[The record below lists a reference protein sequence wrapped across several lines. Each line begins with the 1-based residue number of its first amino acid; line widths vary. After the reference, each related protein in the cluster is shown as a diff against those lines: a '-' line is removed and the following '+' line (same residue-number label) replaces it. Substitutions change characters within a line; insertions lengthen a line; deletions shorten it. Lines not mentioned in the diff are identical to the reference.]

1 MARPRVLALILAGGK
16 GERLYPLTRERG
28 KPAVPFGGKY
38 RIADFVL
45 SNFVNSGIY
54 ALYVL
59 VQYKAQSLIDHVRNA
74 WRLGG
79 LPDQFVL
86 IVPPQMRWGETWYQ
100 GTADAV
106 YQNLNL
112 LLDFAPDLVAIFGA
126 DHIYRMDI
134 GQMLAFHQAQRA
146 DVTVAALPV
155 PVERASGFGVMVAE
169 PDGRLVGFEEKPASP
184 PPMPGDP
191 SRALASMGNYLFT
204 REALVDALLED
215 ARRSTNHDFGRTIL
229 PELVPHARV
238 YAYNFLENAVPGIQS
253 HEEVGYWRDV
263 GTIETYWQAHMD
275 LLGRTPKL
283 DLANP
288 QWPIHTAAY
297 RGPSA
302 RVIVGTIEDSLL
314 GEGCIV
320 DDAVIRRSILGRGVR
335 VLAGAEVEESV
346 VMDHTT
352 IGAGARL
359 RRVIADRFNLI
370 PDGARIGLEP
380 AEPRQ
385 GSADPGITVLPR
397 GPTRAPA

>member
-86 IVPPQMRWGETWYQ
+86 VVPPQMRWGETWYQ